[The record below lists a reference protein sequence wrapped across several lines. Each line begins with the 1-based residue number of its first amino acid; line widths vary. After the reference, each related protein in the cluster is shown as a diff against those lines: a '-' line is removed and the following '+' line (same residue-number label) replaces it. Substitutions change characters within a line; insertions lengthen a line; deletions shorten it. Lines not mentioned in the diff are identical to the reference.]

1 MALKWTNPQQLDRTF
16 KEAKEEYDRK
26 AVEFLTEKGEEWLKY
41 ARENGPYKD
50 HTANLRNSIG
60 YIVVQFGRPIIKAF
74 PAGIPPKSTKEDL
87 AAKNANP
94 AAAKSKGRK
103 YAEKIMSGLSRSKT
117 YLILVAGMEYA
128 VYVEDKEGFWVLKGV
143 EDSII
148 ANESSIIAEFAR
160 RLNNPKP

>member
-1 MALKWTNPQQLDRTF
+1 MAIKWTNPQELDRAI
-16 KEAKEEYDRK
+16 KKAKEEYDRVSVK
-26 AVEFLTEKGEEWLKY
+26 FLTEKGEEWLKF
-41 ARENGPYKD
+41 ARENGPYED

-74 PAGIPPKSTKEDL
+74 PAGIPPKSTKEDP

-94 AAAKSKGRK
+94 TAAKSKGRK

-128 VYVEDKEGFWVLKGV
+128 VYVEDKKGFWVLEGV
-143 EDSII
+143 EDLIG
-148 ANESSIIAEFAR
+148 ANKKNLLAEFKRLLESS
-160 RLNNPKP
+160 KP

>member
-1 MALKWTNPQQLDRTF
+1 MALKWTNSQELNRAF

-60 YIVVQFGRPIIKAF
+60 YAVVQHGQIVMGAF
-74 PAGIPPKSTKEDL
+74 PAGIPSKDKEG
-87 AAKNANP
+87 NP
-94 AAAKSKGRK
+94 EEARTKGRK
-103 YAEKIMSGLSRSKT
+103 YADKVISGLDKNKT
-117 YLILVAGMEYA
+117 YLVLVAGMEYA
-128 VYVEDKEGFWVLKGV
+128 VYDEKKGFWVLKGV

-148 ANESSIIAEFAR
+148 ANKSSIIAEFAR